1 MTTVETIYFRGVALA
16 VLVKVDDDSKA
27 TCTYFIDGN
36 EIADWG
42 RIKPVF
48 QDLLTALA
56 DEICRNY
63 KATKWIY

>member
-1 MTTVETIYFRGVALA
+1 MTTVETIHYRGVTLA